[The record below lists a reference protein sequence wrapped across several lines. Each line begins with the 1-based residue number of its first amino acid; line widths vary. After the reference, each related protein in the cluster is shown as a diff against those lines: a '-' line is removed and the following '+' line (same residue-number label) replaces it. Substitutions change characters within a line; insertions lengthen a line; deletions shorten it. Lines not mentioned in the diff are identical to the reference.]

1 MTAQA
6 GETVRTE
13 YAVRYPDG
21 HVEALYSAGGL
32 RPYLPMHAAIR
43 GAVLVQCEV
52 HEVRRGPWVEVP
64 R

>member
-1 MTAQA
+1 MTTPADEQ
-6 GETVRTE
+6 TRIE

-21 HVEALYSAGGL
+21 HVEALYSAPGL

-52 HEVRRGPWVEVP
+52 HEVRRSPWVEVP